1 MSDLVGIERHG
12 AGVALVE
19 LNRPEALNALSDELM
34 EALDAALVTL
44 EGDES
49 VRCVVLAGAG
59 RAFAAGADVAA
70 MADATAVEMLGAG
83 RIERWERIRRFRKP
97 LVAAVHGYCLGGG
110 CELAMSCD
118 IVVAASD
125 AQFGQPETNL
135 GIIPG
140 AGGTQRTARA
150 IGKSLTME
158 MVLAGRFLR
167 ADEALASG
175 LCSRVV
181 EPEALRPEALAVAI
195 RIASRPPVAVRL
207 AREAVLQAFEM
218 PLAAGLEHERK
229 LLYLAF
235 ASEDAREGMRAF
247 VEKRRPDW
255 KGR

>member
-1 MSDLVGIERHG
+1 MSELVRVERHPG
-12 AGVALVE
+12 GVALVE

-34 EALDAALVTL
+34 AALDASLAALDA
-44 EGDES
+44 DEDA
-49 VRCVVLAGAG
+49 RCIVIAGAG

-70 MADATAVEMLGAG
+70 MAEATAVEMLGAG

-118 IVVAASD
+118 VVVAASD

-158 MVLAGRFLR
+158 MVLAGRFLG
-167 ADEALASG
+167 AAEALAAG

-181 EPEALRPEALAVAI
+181 EPEALRAEALALAG

-207 AREAVLQAFEM
+207 AREAVLQAFET

-247 VEKRRPDW
+247 VEKRRPEW